1 MKELIPK
8 ELYNLALKLESPL
21 YVVGGICRDYL
32 SGLVPARRDWDICA
46 AIGAEALKSAAVEAG
61 FTVTAVYANTGTV
74 RLSAGGEDYEY
85 TCFRTDRYTRG
96 VHSPEEVYFTEDINL
111 DARRRDFKCNAVYY
125 DIRADKFVD
134 PLGGTEDIK
143 NKIVNTVVD
152 ANKVFGEDG
161 LRLMRLARISA
172 QIGFTP
178 SEECID
184 GAAANSHLI
193 DDIAVERVWTEL
205 SAILNADNKYGI
217 SGGQFEGL
225 RLLHRIGVLKRILPE
240 LALGDGMEQNEY
252 HKYDVLG
259 HSLRCVYYAPPH
271 IRFAAL
277 LHDIGKPYCKINTG
291 KFHRHEEE
299 GERIAEEVCARLRVP
314 KKLTERTCALVR
326 WHMYDLLGDTSEK
339 KLKKFLVTHI
349 DILDDLLA
357 LKQADF
363 SACKDDTSVAPCV
376 VRWSAV
382 FDDMKKDGVPLSVK
396 ELAVRGDELIKEGV
410 PPALTG
416 KTLFYLLKECAAGNI
431 QNDRVKLLK
440 QAVCFIKNL
449 D

>member
-8 ELYNLALKLESPL
+8 ELHNLALKLESPL
-21 YVVGGICRDYL
+21 YVVGGVCRDYL
-32 SGLVPARRDWDICA
+32 SGLSAARRDWDICA
-46 AIGAEALKSAAVEAG
+46 AIGAEKLKSAALDAG

-85 TCFRTDRYTRG
+85 TCFRTDRYIRG
-96 VHSPEEVYFTEDINL
+96 VHSPEEVYFTDDINL

-134 PLGGTEDIK
+134 PLGGIADIN
-143 NKIVNTVVD
+143 NKVVNTVVD
-152 ANKVFGEDG
+152 SNKVFGEDG
-161 LRLMRLARISA
+161 LRLMRLCRISA

-178 SEECID
+178 SAECLD
-184 GAAANSHLI
+184 GAAANSRLI

-205 SAILNADNKYGI
+205 AAILQADVKYDI
-217 SGGQFEGL
+217 FGGQFEGL

-252 HKYDVLG
+252 HKYDVLW

-271 IRFAAL
+271 IRLAAL
-277 LHDIGKPYCKINTG
+277 LHDIGKPYCKINYG

-299 GERIAEEVCARLRVP
+299 GERIAEEVCDRLRVS

-326 WHMYDLLGDTSEK
+326 WHMYDLMGETSEK
-339 KLKKFLVTHI
+339 KLRKFLVGHL
-349 DILDDLLA
+349 DVLDDLLA

-363 SACKDDTSVAPCV
+363 SACKDDTSIAPCV

-382 FDDMKKDGVPLSVK
+382 FESMKNEGVPLSLK
-396 ELAVRGDELIKEGV
+396 ELAVRGDELIADGV
-410 PPALTG
+410 PPALAG
-416 KTLFYLLKECAAGNI
+416 KTLLYLLKECAAGNI
-431 QNDRVKLLK
+431 KNEKEKLLK
-440 QAVCFIKNL
+440 QAKCFIKNL